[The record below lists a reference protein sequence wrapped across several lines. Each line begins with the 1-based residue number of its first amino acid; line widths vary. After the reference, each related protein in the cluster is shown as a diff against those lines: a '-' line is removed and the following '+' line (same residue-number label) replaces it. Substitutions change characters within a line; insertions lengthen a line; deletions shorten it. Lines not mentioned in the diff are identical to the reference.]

1 MGRTSKTA
9 DSTYLDR
16 EGSLPHPMK
25 QAQNNGE
32 AEDGGRGDGQM
43 DSERS

>member
-1 MGRTSKTA
+1 MGKNSKTA

-16 EGSLPHPMK
+16 EGSLPPSDE
-25 QAQNNGE
+25 AGTNNGE